1 MATIPI
7 LIGIFLLF
15 MSLYLA
21 LLLRP
26 KSIKIPVKNRHVF
39 ITGGSSGIG
48 LSLAHQ
54 AASEGARVTILAR
67 DPNKLEEA
75 RDSIHLSTGVDV
87 NIAIADVRDSETL
100 KAVMDAADP
109 IDVLVCNQGVYI
121 GGELEFQKMEDV
133 KMMVDVNLI
142 GTLNLIKAALPKM
155 KNNRKTRG
163 PASIALMSSQA
174 GQCGFYGYSTY
185 SATKFA
191 LRGLGEALQME
202 LISDHIHVSLI
213 FPPDT
218 ATPGLIEEKKR
229 RPRVMRKIA
238 ACSSPMTADEVARK
252 TLNGIKSGT
261 FLVSCNLLGF
271 FMCLGAADFAP
282 QRSILTAFAEIFA
295 AGFIR
300 FYAIAFL
307 WNFYEVTSRCNTN
320 CSHKRADEIM
330 KNSSKLWTTS

>member
-7 LIGIFLLF
+7 LIGACLLF
-15 MSLYLA
+15 MSLYLT

-26 KSIKIPVKNRHVF
+26 KSIKIPIKNRHVF

-48 LSLAHQ
+48 LSIAHQ
-54 AASEGARVTILAR
+54 ATSEGARVTILAR
-67 DPNKLEEA
+67 DPNKLQEA
-75 RDSIHLSTGVDV
+75 RDSIRLSTGVNV
-87 NIAIADVRDSETL
+87 NIAIADVRDFETL
-100 KAVMDAADP
+100 KAVVDEADP
-109 IDVLVCNQGVYI
+109 IDVLVCNQGVYFA
-121 GGELEFQKMEDV
+121 GELEFQEMENV
-133 KMMVDVNLI
+133 KMMVDVNLM

-155 KNNRKTRG
+155 KKNRRTRG

-174 GQCGFYGYSTY
+174 GQCGVYGYTTY

-202 LISDHIHVSLI
+202 LISDDIHVSLI

-229 RPRVMRKIA
+229 RPRVTKKIA
-238 ACSSPMTADEVARK
+238 ACSSSLTADEVARK

-261 FLVSCNLLGF
+261 FLVSCNFLGF

-282 QRSILTAFAEIFA
+282 QRSILTAFTEIFA
-295 AGFIR
+295 AGIIR
-300 FYAIAFL
+300 FYAFALL
-307 WNFYEVTSRCNTN
+307 WRFYEVTSRCNTN
-320 CSHKRADEIM
+320 SSHKKEDGMM
-330 KNSSKLWTTS
+330 KNGSKLM

>member
-7 LIGIFLLF
+7 LIVIFLLI
-15 MSLYLA
+15 MSLYLT

-26 KSIKIPVKNRHVF
+26 KPIKIPVKNRHIF

-67 DPNKLEEA
+67 DPNKLEQA

-87 NIAIADVRDSETL
+87 NIAIADVRDFETL
-100 KAVMDAADP
+100 KAVMDEVDP

-121 GGELEFQKMEDV
+121 GGELEFQKMENI
-133 KMMVDVNLI
+133 KMMVDVNLM
-142 GTLNLIKAALPKM
+142 GTLNLIKAALPRM
-155 KNNRKTRG
+155 KNNRKIRG

-174 GQCGFYGYSTY
+174 GQQCGFYGYTTY
-185 SATKFA
+185 SATKFG

-202 LISDHIHVSLI
+202 LISDDIHVSLI

-218 ATPGLIEEKKR
+218 ATPGLIEERKR

-252 TLNGIKSGT
+252 TLDGIKSGT
-261 FLVSCNLLGF
+261 FLVSCNFLGF
-271 FMCLGAADFAP
+271 LMCLGAADFAP

-307 WNFYEVTSRCNTN
+307 WRFYEMASRRNTN
-320 CSHKRADEIM
+320 SSHKRADGTM
-330 KNSSKLWTTS
+330 KNSSN

>member
-7 LIGIFLLF
+7 LVGFFLLL
-15 MSLYLA
+15 MSFCLA

-26 KSIKIPVKNRHVF
+26 KSIKTPVKNRHVF

-54 AASEGARVTILAR
+54 AASEGARVAILAR

-75 RDSIHLSTGVDV
+75 RDSILLST
-87 NIAIADVRDSETL
+87 
-100 KAVMDAADP
+100 VMDAADP

-121 GGELEFQKMEDV
+121 GGELEFQKIENV
-133 KMMVDVNLI
+133 KMMVDVNLM

-174 GQCGFYGYSTY
+174 GQ
-185 SATKFA
+185 
-191 LRGLGEALQME
+191 ALQME
-202 LISDHIHVSLI
+202 LISDDIHVSLI

-218 ATPGLIEEKKR
+218 ATPGLIAEKKR

-271 FMCLGAADFAP
+271 FML
-282 QRSILTAFAEIFA
+282 ILTAFAEIFA

-300 FYAIAFL
+300 FSAIAFL

-320 CSHKRADEIM
+320 CSHKRTDGIM
-330 KNSSKLWTTS
+330 KNSSKLM